1 MKERLSKIEKQEDIR
16 ISVENVNTDIRKM
29 TNWKLFGPDCVQ
41 GCCFK
46 RFSTL
51 HSRLTEHLQTCVVVD
66 NVPMDDKR
74 KNNIDLERSR
84 ERKCYQQLPPYRM
97 STTYVEVAH

>member
-74 KNNIDLERSR
+74 KNNIDVEGSR
-84 ERKCYQQLPPYRM
+84 ERKCRQQLPPYRM